1 LAVTLQDIRDIAV
14 QRRRRA
20 RIANPVVT
28 PSQHIDSL
36 DGIRGIAI
44 CFVAAFHFALW
55 ATPQSALDRFVLDV
69 SRGLWT
75 GVDLFFVLSG
85 FLITGILLDSRGD
98 EHYFRNFYA
107 RRTLRI
113 FPLYYGVLVA
123 VLIVLP
129 LAVPRVRQTDM
140 FATLHANQAWFWTY
154 LTNVRVAAVD
164 SWDPTVPGRLNHFW
178 SLALEEQFYLIWPL
192 IVLVSGPRRL
202 LKACG
207 VIVGVALVT
216 RALLLF
222 VDRPVAGFSYTAH
235 LAGYVLLPA
244 RADSLAIGAA
254 IACLLR
260 AKNGYEVLR
269 HLARPLA
276 VVSGIVVLAIFVAD
290 RQFDEYDVAVQVVG
304 YPMVAIL
311 FAAVIVLAIDPQRGW
326 VRRVCEQRALRRI
339 GVYAYAIYIFH
350 FPMAYGIASAGYAPD
365 HFFPRLHTIVPG
377 LIVFSTITFAAT
389 FALAAISWRFYEAPI
404 LGLKRFFISRNSSSA
419 SDASSAAP
427 APGLPVTAG

>member
-1 LAVTLQDIRDIAV
+1 VTLQDIRDFSMP
-14 QRRRRA
+14 RRRS
-20 RIANPVVT
+20 IPVANPVVAPT
-28 PSQHIDSL
+28 HHFASL

-44 CFVAAFHFALW
+44 CFVAMFHFSLW
-55 ATPQSALDRFVLDV
+55 ATPQSGLDRFVLDV

-98 EHYFRNFYA
+98 DHYFRNFYA

-113 FPLYYGVLVA
+113 FPLYYGVLAA

-129 LAVPRVRQTDM
+129 LAIPRVRHTDM

-154 LTNVRVAAVD
+154 LINVRIAAVD

-202 LKACG
+202 FKACG
-207 VIVGVALVT
+207 AIIAIALVT
-216 RALLLF
+216 RTLLLF
-222 VDRPVAGFSYTAH
+222 VDRPVAGFSYTPH

-269 HLARPLA
+269 HLARPFA
-276 VVSGIVVLAIFVAD
+276 IISGLVVLAIFVAD
-290 RQFDEYDVAVQVVG
+290 RQFEEYDVAVQVIG
-304 YPMVAIL
+304 YPVVAIF
-311 FAAVIVLAIDPQRGW
+311 FAALIVLAIDPQRGW
-326 VRRVCEQRALRRI
+326 VRRVCEQTALRRI

-350 FPMAYGIASAGYAPD
+350 FPISYGVASAGFGPER
-365 HFFPRLHTIVPG
+365 FFPQLHTIVPG
-377 LIVFSTITFAAT
+377 LAVFSAISFAAS
-389 FALAAISWRFYEAPI
+389 FAIAAISWRFYEAPI
-404 LGLKRFFISRNSSSA
+404 LRLKRFFTSSPNTSTET
-419 SDASSAAP
+419 AA
-427 APGLPVTAG
+427 AATGLPATAG